1 MKHIMLIC
9 VLLLSLVLTTTAQQ
23 DDPIID
29 YGFTYQNATGNR
41 YIEGQGNILD
51 SGLDIA
57 TYNGDSVNWIVPI
70 AVDDTFVFHN
80 ENGTLDF
87 LVDSL
92 TDDSDVSGY
101 FPAEKLLS
109 GLSALWNPFLPLSDV
124 SLLSH
129 PVPIDND
136 VVYIADNG
144 DLVLLRDEVE
154 IHRLPINAMLDAR
167 PVVSDEGLIAIYTNP
182 TDRYP
187 HGVFGDELEG
197 GALDILEVAGDI
209 LRRVA
214 FVQLDEDDVFEGLYP
229 FWADIDQD
237 GEQDVVTT
245 VSGRGLGAGLRVYRA
260 DGGILAQGERIGLSN
275 RWRHQIAYAPFTV
288 DGAYELVEI
297 ITPHIGGIVNFVR
310 YNPETNMLETT
321 ASVRGYTSHVYGS
334 RNVDMAIAGDY
345 NDDGQP
351 ELVVTTQDGSR
362 LVGLQRGLDNIITE
376 VWSINLSAQVITNFA
391 GFRLSDERI
400 GLVIGFD
407 DDTIYRWRPR

>member
-1 MKHIMLIC
+1 MKHILLIC

-23 DDPIID
+23 DDVIID

-41 YIEGQGNILD
+41 YIEGQGDILD
-51 SGLDIA
+51 SRLSIT
-57 TYNGDSVNWIVPI
+57 TYNGDAVNWLVPI

-80 ENGTLDF
+80 EDGNRDFFIDTLLMGSDAGEHF
-87 LVDSL
+87 PDQQTLV
-92 TDDSDVSGY
+92 GI
-101 FPAEKLLS
+101 P
-109 GLSALWNPFLPLSDV
+109 ALWNPFLPLLDV
-124 SLLSH
+124 SPLSH
-129 PVPIDND
+129 PVPVDND

-144 DLVLLRDEVE
+144 DLVLWRDELE

-167 PVVSDEGLIAIYTNP
+167 PMVSDAGLIAIYTNP

-197 GALDILEVAGDI
+197 GALDILQVDGDV

-214 FVQLDEDDVFEGLYP
+214 FVQLDEDVFEGLYP

-237 GEQDVVTT
+237 GEQDIVTT

-260 DGGILAQGERIGLSN
+260 DGSILAQGERIGLSN
-275 RWRHQIAYAPFTV
+275 RWRHQLAFAPFGV
-288 DGAYELVEI
+288 DGEYELVEI
-297 ITPHIGGIVNFVR
+297 ITPHIGGVVNFVR
-310 YNPETNMLETT
+310 YNPETAMLETT
-321 ASVRGYTSHVYGS
+321 ARVSGYTSHVYGS

-362 LVGLQRGLDNIITE
+362 LVGLQRGLDDIITE
-376 VWSINLSAQVITNFA
+376 VWSINLSAQIITNFA
-391 GFRLSDERI
+391 GIRLPDDRI
-400 GLVIGFD
+400 GLLIGFD
-407 DDTIYRWRPR
+407 DDTIYRW